1 MFAEQLRR
9 AVEASPR
16 VELARVAQLLW
27 KAYAAGQVT
36 EAEASEL
43 SDLIESRRALPAAA
57 KPAQQRLGSRP
68 RSPGHLERRRR
79 WAASGCLPPALAAR
93 VTLAETAVLAVM
105 AAEHRRRGDC
115 RLTNKEIADVAGV
128 SLTTVKNALRAARA
142 LGLIS
147 VEERRLSAFR
157 NAPNIVR
164 IVSPEWRAWLRLGGG
179 GKFVPPS
186 PTRYKNQ
193 QARPAKPARAAPT
206 PMRGRA
212 PHDQRGADDPAL
224 PKPNPPPPT
233 PRSGPPRPAF
243 SSTGKDDH
251 LGLEIAITFNR
262 NAHLQRIVTE

>member
-1 MFAEQLRR
+1 MFVEQIRR

-27 KAYAAGQVT
+27 KAYAAGQVS
-36 EAEASEL
+36 EDQASEL

-57 KPAQQRLGSRP
+57 KPAQRRLGSRP
-68 RSPGHLERRRR
+68 RSPASMERRRR

-93 VTLAETAVLAVM
+93 FTLAEQAALAVV

-115 RLTNKEIADVAGV
+115 RLTNQEIADVAGV

-179 GKFVPPS
+179 GKSVPRS
-186 PTRYKNQ
+186 PTQVKISASAQRKRTGAAERQ
-193 QARPAKPARAAPT
+193 GAEPAAP
-206 PMRGRA
+206 RHDSGGQSRWA
-212 PHDQRGADDPAL
+212 PNDSLYAPSKL
-224 PKPNPPPPT
+224 P
-233 PRSGPPRPAF
+233 
-243 SSTGKDDH
+243 
-251 LGLEIAITFNR
+251 
-262 NAHLQRIVTE
+262 

>member
-16 VELARVAQLLW
+16 VELPKVSALLW
-27 KAYAAGQVT
+27 KAYAAGSV
-36 EAEASEL
+36 SESDAADL
-43 SDLIESRRALPAAA
+43 STLIEARKTAGVRQGDAPRRLV
-57 KPAQQRLGSRP
+57 GSRP
-68 RSPGHLERRRR
+68 RSPGHMERRRR

-93 VTLAETAVLAVM
+93 FTLAEQAALAVM

-179 GKFVPPS
+179 GKSVPRS
-186 PTRYKNQ
+186 PISYKNQ
-193 QARPAKPARAAPT
+193 ASAQWNRAWAAEGQGT
-206 PMRGRA
+206 GRA
-212 PHDQRGADDPAL
+212 VPRRDSGEAPGRSLTRPLPLPASRS
-224 PKPNPPPPT
+224 
-233 PRSGPPRPAF
+233 PR
-243 SSTGKDDH
+243 
-251 LGLEIAITFNR
+251 
-262 NAHLQRIVTE
+262 

>member
-1 MFAEQLRR
+1 MFADQLRAAITAAPR
-9 AVEASPR
+9 A
-16 VELARVAQLLW
+16 ELPTLSSLLW
-27 KAYAAGQVT
+27 KAYAAGHVT
-36 EAEASEL
+36 EAEASEV
-43 SDLIESRRALPAAA
+43 SEAIAFKQALPAAP
-57 KPAQQRLGSRP
+57 KPVPRRLIGSRP
-68 RSPGHLERRRR
+68 RSPGHMERRRR

-93 VTLAETAVLAVM
+93 FTLAEQAALAVV

-128 SLTTVKNALRAARA
+128 SITTVKNALRAARTIN
-142 LGLIS
+142 LIS

-179 GKFVPPS
+179 GKSVPPS

-212 PHDQRGADDPAL
+212 PHDQREHGE
-224 PKPNPPPPT
+224 T
-233 PRSGPPRPAF
+233 HQTRR
-243 SSTGKDDH
+243 
-251 LGLEIAITFNR
+251 R
-262 NAHLQRIVTE
+262 